1 MSPITVGEKL
11 MSYWV
16 YEDDPTNRVRIHK
29 SECTYCND
37 GEGIKGSRLTDNRW
51 HGPFQTEQEAI
62 DRARRTGRR
71 DAKGCGVCLPGV
83 RSLR

>member
-1 MSPITVGEKL
+1 

-29 SECTYCND
+29 AECVYCND
-37 GEGIKGSRLTDNRW
+37 GQGIKGARLTDNRW
-51 HGPFQTEQEAI
+51 HGPYGTEQEAI
-62 DRARRTGRR
+62 DKARGTGRR
-71 DAKGCGVCLPGV
+71 DAQGGGCCLPGL